1 MEKLT
6 QVQLQ
11 RVHEIRDQIKRIK
24 KLQEATKSPVFI
36 ELLGTPKSGKTTLKK
51 ALMKL
56 ADYNGLDF
64 MARQETAEVNPI
76 EKGKVQYDPWMV
88 LELMKNVAEDMSSD
102 SSKIVLYDRGLLDRV
117 PWMRYDVINGTMSK
131 GDFDRFMALYNSNL
145 FRSYRP
151 ISRIFIT
158 SPELSVQRK
167 GKPGFFVNVDSVGK
181 YNGLLDESLS
191 EIMNHSGDS
200 KIIKTDDYQ
209 GYLKGFIV
217 DSVYGILEDVE
228 INLSKQVEMECG
240 VVK

>member
-88 LELMKNVAEDMSSD
+88 LELMKN
-102 SSKIVLYDRGLLDRV
+102 R
-117 PWMRYDVINGTMSK
+117 NGIILKCIM
-131 GDFDRFMALYNSNL
+131 L
-145 FRSYRP
+145 F
-151 ISRIFIT
+151 
-158 SPELSVQRK
+158 
-167 GKPGFFVNVDSVGK
+167 
-181 YNGLLDESLS
+181 
-191 EIMNHSGDS
+191 
-200 KIIKTDDYQ
+200 
-209 GYLKGFIV
+209 
-217 DSVYGILEDVE
+217 
-228 INLSKQVEMECG
+228 
-240 VVK
+240 

>member
-56 ADYNGLDF
+56 ADYNCLYF

-158 SPELSVQRK
+158 SPELSVHRK

-191 EIMNHSGDS
+191 EIMNHSVDS

>member
-158 SPELSVQRK
+158 SPELSVHRK

-191 EIMNHSGDS
+191 EIMNHSVDS

>member
-217 DSVYGILEDVE
+217 DSVHGILEDVE